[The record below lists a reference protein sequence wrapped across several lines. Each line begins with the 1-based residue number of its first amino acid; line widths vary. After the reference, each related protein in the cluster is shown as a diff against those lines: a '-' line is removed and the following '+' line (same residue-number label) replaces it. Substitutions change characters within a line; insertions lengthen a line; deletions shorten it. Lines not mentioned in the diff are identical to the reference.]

1 MQNEQSNMLLTTLT
15 SIFGQQQSMS
25 QQSADQQRRADEFRL
40 EQERQ
45 RADRDRRDHDESMK
59 GQREEWGRKRIQEK
73 EEAEARFRNER
84 EESSRRYDQQ
94 RLELESRLQRE
105 REDMERKEK
114 RERDE
119 SERRDRWMS
128 EERERRD
135 KREGEEAR
143 ARDTERQRQHER
155 MLKDVEMSAQ
165 RDREHQERMLALSK
179 IELKNEQSAG
189 GLNILGNAA
198 GFLKQFGVEPTDIL
212 PRLFTPEQEEKSG
225 WLEALPK
232 LLGAAS
238 EVVGATLGKG
248 QGPPQIPGGPQ
259 AMLPPPMPAQMYGPG
274 GMPPG
279 GMPPGGMPPGMMPE
293 GPPMPG
299 EEGSMGEE
307 AMEAEG
313 PMETP
318 AQTRTRML
326 SDQAAEGGVGLG
338 AQKNARIALRNL
350 VRGIQRTPEDKWT
363 ELIIQ
368 ALQAELAVYH
378 YVNAVTVRAGLLEA
392 GAQPEMVDAIC
403 TLMQA
408 SPVVPE
414 DLPYG

>member
-1 MQNEQSNMLLTTLT
+1 
-15 SIFGQQQSMS
+15 
-25 QQSADQQRRADEFRL
+25 
-40 EQERQ
+40 
-45 RADRDRRDHDESMK
+45 
-59 GQREEWGRKRIQEK
+59 
-73 EEAEARFRNER
+73 
-84 EESSRRYDQQ
+84 
-94 RLELESRLQRE
+94 
-105 REDMERKEK
+105 MERKEK

-212 PRLFTPEQEEKSG
+212 PRLFTPEQEEKGG

-238 EVVGATLGKG
+238 DVVGATMGKN
-248 QGPPQIPGGPQ
+248 QPQLPGGTHP
-259 AMLPPPMPAQMYGPG
+259 ALLPPPMPGQMYGPDGFPG

-279 GMPPGGMPPGMMPE
+279 GMPPGP
-293 GPPMPG
+293 PPMPG
-299 EEGSMGEE
+299 QPIGPEGEE
-307 AMEAEG
+307 EEEDPAAQMK
-313 PMETP
+313 ETP

-326 SDQAAEGGVGLG
+326 SDEATVGGVGLG

-350 VRGIQRTPEDKWT
+350 VRGIQQSPEDQWT
-363 ELIIQ
+363 PLIIQ
-368 ALQAELAVYH
+368 ALQAELAIYH
-378 YVNAVTVRAGLLEA
+378 YVNAVTVRAALLEA
-392 GAQPEMVDAIC
+392 GGSPKMVDSIC
-403 TLMQA
+403 SLMQA